1 MTQSSSIIFPTVCW
15 GWDQEKIF
23 LPDLGDQ
30 LSSSGLGH
38 DCEFPESIKYL
49 PLHPKPAS
57 RVSSFPRALPL
68 IPDALASGPPPRKPS
83 QPPVGV
89 LKHCEPP
96 QNRLHGGLSPH
107 LSSQGSAV
115 PWQESGVPQS
125 LWDSCRRHAGGP
137 HKGGCGP
144 GVDS

>member
-15 GWDQEKIF
+15 GWDQENIF
-23 LPDLGDQ
+23 LPDLGEQ
-30 LSSSGLGH
+30 LNLSGLGH

-57 RVSSFPRALPL
+57 QVSSLPCGLPL

-89 LKHCEPP
+89 LKNCAPP
-96 QNRLHGGLSPH
+96 QNPLHLSPEP
-107 LSSQGSAV
+107 L
-115 PWQESGVPQS
+115 PE
-125 LWDSCRRHAGGP
+125 L
-137 HKGGCGP
+137 P
-144 GVDS
+144 GVCSALTGKREFPKASGIFVGHMLGDLTKEGVDGA